1 MDTNTVLLY
10 HGSNDAVQNP
20 IASHN
25 TGFADLGRGF
35 YLTTNRAAAIA
46 RAVKRARRMGGP
58 ATVSVFELDEKCVPW
73 LTWGAKKLDGSDA
86 TTHPPF
92 GLQFDE
98 TPKGL
103 AAWASY
109 ITACRS
115 GNTEVPQIGS
125 PAIVRAWI
133 ATEEVEMMCAG
144 FLTAEELSQA
154 LEPSE
159 LVVQYCILDQGLLDH
174 ALRFVRADVVV

>member
-1 MDTNTVLLY
+1 MDTHTVMLY
-10 HGSNDAVQNP
+10 HGSNVAIQSPVV
-20 IASHN
+20 SHN

-35 YLTTNRAAAIA
+35 YLTTNHAAAIG
-46 RAVKRARRMGGP
+46 RATKRAKQIGGL
-58 ATVSVFELDEKCVPW
+58 ATVSVFELNENCVPW
-73 LTWGAKKLDGSDA
+73 ITWNASALSGND
-86 TTHPPF
+86 TVPQPPF
-92 GLQFDE
+92 GLRFDE
-98 TPKGL
+98 TPNGL

-109 ITACRS
+109 IQACRS
-115 GNTEVPQIGS
+115 GNTEVPRTGN
-125 PAIVRAWI
+125 PAIVRGWI

-144 FLTAEELSQA
+144 FLTAEELSQV